1 MSRLVVET
9 PEARALQQD
18 SLAQFAAQ
26 RLTSLPPEQC
36 PVDFTAGLARLFQAD
51 SCGKCTPCRVGLAA
65 ATELLDRILAG
76 EGTPEDLEILR
87 ATAQVMFDA
96 SDCAIGFTAG
106 KTLLQALDGFAA
118 DFESHATHDRCSHR
132 AKPVAPCV
140 QTCPAHVNIPA
151 YIACIR
157 AGKLDDALRVIRND
171 NPLPT
176 VCGYVCEHPCE
187 FTCRRS
193 FEDDALNI
201 CGLKRYAADNAK
213 WSEPPACL
221 PATGKTVAVIGGG
234 PAGLSAAYYLQ
245 LMGHAVTIY
254 DQRAKLGGMVRYGIP
269 DYRLPQDKLDA
280 DIDFILHTGVQAKVD
295 CAIGTDITFDEIA
308 DAHDAVYVAIG
319 AHTDK
324 KLGLDGENAPGVIS
338 AVDFLRAAGDGLPI
352 DLAGK
357 RVCIVGGGNVA
368 MDCTR
373 TAKRL
378 GAASVECVYRR
389 RIADMT
395 ALPEEI
401 EEAQAEGCQI
411 TQLEAPAGI
420 KLDANGAVCG
430 LITQPQI
437 IGAVGR
443 DGRPAPYAADTDP
456 RTIPCDVIL
465 VAIGQDIDSG
475 AFAHVV
481 ETNRG
486 CIIAQEDGSIAGA
499 PTPLF
504 AGGDAVSG
512 PATVIKAIAAGK
524 VAAANIDEALG
535 FHHDVFDVVDIPPA
549 RPAIGPSGRVNLKDV
564 AFAEAAQTFDIAKLG
579 MTCQEASQE
588 SARCLR
594 CDHYGFAAT
603 ANEEVPAW

>member
-1 MSRLVVET
+1 MSRLVVEI
-9 PEARALQQD
+9 PEATALRQD
-18 SLAQFAAQ
+18 SLAEFAAQ

-36 PVDFTAGLARLFQAD
+36 PVDFTAALARMFLAD
-51 SCGKCTPCRVGLAA
+51 SCGKCTPCRAGLTASS
-65 ATELLDRILAG
+65 ELLDRILAG
-76 EGTPEDLEILR
+76 EGDVEDLELLR

-106 KTLLQALDGFAA
+106 KTLLDALEGFAA
-118 DFESHATHDRCSHR
+118 DFESHAASDRCTHR
-132 AKPVAPCV
+132 AQPVAPCV

-157 AGKLDDALRVIRND
+157 DGKLDDALRVIRND

-201 CGLKRYAADNAK
+201 CGLKRYAADNAD
-213 WSEPPACL
+213 WSEAPTCQ

-245 LMGHAVTIY
+245 LMGHAVTIF
-254 DQRAKLGGMVRYGIP
+254 DQRTKLGGMVRYGIP
-269 DYRLPQDKLDA
+269 DYRLPQAKLDA
-280 DIDFILHTGVQAKVD
+280 DIDFILSTGVQVRTD
-295 CAIGTDITFDEIA
+295 CSVGKDVSFDEIA
-308 DAHDAVYVAIG
+308 NTFDAVYVAIG
-319 AHTDK
+319 AHSDK
-324 KLGLDGENAPGVIS
+324 KLGIDGEQAPGVIS

-352 DLAGK
+352 DLSGK

-378 GAASVECVYRR
+378 GASWVECVYRR

-411 TQLEAPAGI
+411 TQLEAPVAI
-420 KLDANGAVCG
+420 KLAEDGSVCG
-430 LITQPQI
+430 LVTQPQI
-437 IGAVGR
+437 IGSVGR

-481 ETNRG
+481 ETNQG
-486 CIIAQEDGSIAGA
+486 CIIAQEDGSIAAA

-535 FHHDVFDVVDIPPA
+535 FHHDVYDPVPIPPA

-564 AFAEAAQTFDIAKLG
+564 AFADAAKNFDIAKLG
-579 MTCQEASQE
+579 MSCQEASQE

-603 ANEEVPAW
+603 NLEEVPAW

>member
-9 PEARALQQD
+9 PEATALQQD
-18 SLAQFAAQ
+18 SLAEFAAQ

-36 PVDFTAGLARLFQAD
+36 PVDFTAALARMFLAD
-51 SCGKCTPCRVGLAA
+51 SCGKCTPCRAGLTASNK
-65 ATELLDRILAG
+65 LLDRILAG
-76 EGTPEDLEILR
+76 EGAAEDLELLR

-106 KTLLQALDGFAA
+106 KTLLDALNGFTA
-118 DFESHATHDRCSHR
+118 DFESHATSDRCTHR

-201 CGLKRYAADNAK
+201 CGLKRYAADNAD
-213 WSEPPACL
+213 WSEAPACQ
-221 PATGKTVAVIGGG
+221 PATGKNIAVIGGG

-245 LMGHAVTIY
+245 LMGHAVTIF

-269 DYRLPQDKLDA
+269 DYRLPQAKLDA
-280 DIDFILHTGVQAKVD
+280 DIDFILSTGVRAKTN
-295 CAIGTDITFDEIA
+295 CSIGKDISFDEITNTF
-308 DAHDAVYVAIG
+308 DAVYVAIG
-319 AHTDK
+319 AHSDK
-324 KLGLDGENAPGVIS
+324 KLGIDGENAPGVIS
-338 AVDFLRAAGDGLPI
+338 AVDFLRAAGNGLPI
-352 DLAGK
+352 DLSGK

-378 GAASVECVYRR
+378 GASWVECVYRR

-411 TQLEAPAGI
+411 TQLEAPIAI
-420 KLDANGAVCG
+420 KLAEDGSVCS
-430 LITQPQI
+430 LVTQPQI
-437 IGAVGR
+437 IGSVGR

-456 RTIPCDVIL
+456 RTILCDVIL

-486 CIIAQEDGSIAGA
+486 CIIAQEDGSIATA
-499 PTPLF
+499 STPLF

-535 FHHDVFDVVDIPPA
+535 FHHDVHDPVAIPPA
-549 RPAIGPSGRVNLKDV
+549 RPAIGPNGRVNLKDV
-564 AFAEAAQTFDIAKLG
+564 AFADAAKNFDIAKLG
-579 MTCQEASQE
+579 MSCQEASQE

-603 ANEEVPAW
+603 NLEEVPAW